1 MSGVCQYVLGPYFGT
16 NLWPVGEVGM
26 LPRRAALARISAW
39 LARENRILFVTG
51 SMGTGKSVLAR
62 QVATW
67 LATARRPEWRR
78 FARAEHYCAADNA
91 GTIAVGGL
99 LGSWAA
105 GLGSAV
111 PGFAEELARVNY
123 GGARFTIGDEA
134 PADAFLRTI
143 ARPLERLAGGGRQ
156 PPVLLIVDGVD
167 EARDA
172 DGRNHVLG
180 LLAGL
185 TGAALPEAVRIL
197 VTARPEHEVRVALDG
212 VEQLNLDA
220 AGGEDVAEYVAG
232 HLPGDPALAE
242 RVAGHVGGSFLLAV
256 ETLAELGPETPV
268 LPRTLA
274 DIYRKRLCR
283 LVDAGDRELLDVL
296 GLLAVART
304 PLRENEVGT
313 LLGLERH
320 QVRAALDRLLPLTAP
335 GTGPPPD
342 VPHRLAHRALAEF
355 LLDPSENTLPLR
367 SAASLH
373 AGLAAGIQDTW
384 SGNWDACRQTY
395 PVQQVVAHLA
405 LAVAAAESPRQVFE
419 ARRRLDALL
428 EDPGFLQAK
437 AAMAGVDGLHAD
449 LMYALAALPERAA
462 DVRDLDR
469 VLLRQ
474 AHHLRD
480 WDPARFPG
488 LFGQQLHHDAVSTG
502 ATGLASVLSGH
513 LERVGLAHLALRWA
527 RAAVSPQLTHTLTG
541 HRAAVTAVAV
551 TPDGMRAVTAGE
563 DATARVWDLDTGRP
577 IHTLAG
583 HEAPVTCLAV
593 APDGSRVVTGA
604 EDGIAR
610 VWDLETGRLIH
621 EGAVANNTLTAA
633 AITATGSH
641 AVTASWDRTVQLW
654 SVHTGML
661 RRVLRGHQGRVE
673 HLVLTPDGRAV
684 TASGDGTVRIW
695 SLATGRPLETLAT
708 PGGRVLGLGVGP
720 AGTVLLCASG
730 ADGTQIWDPCAGRL
744 LHTLA
749 SAAAPTAVAL
759 GAKGTRAVVA
769 AGSTAVAWDLGT
781 GAAALTLAG
790 HHDRIASVA
799 ITPGARRVVTASHDG
814 TARVWDLTAG
824 GPPHTAG
831 GHHDKINAVVPCAGG
846 RLITASDD
854 GTARVW
860 DASTGTLRS
869 TLSGHRDRVTAVAVG
884 GGALVTGAWD
894 GTANVWDLDNGRCRH
909 ALAGHD
915 DHIAS
920 VAVSADGSVAVTA
933 SWDRTAR
940 VWDVGTGRLRHALR
954 GHADRVVAVAVSL
967 PGKVITAS
975 ADGTARIWSLA
986 DGKLEYV
993 CAGHRGGLTGI
1004 AVTADGGFVT
1014 ISRDGTA
1021 RVWDV
1026 LTGERVRLL
1035 AGHGGAVTGVAVA
1048 GRRAVTVS
1056 DDGTAAVWDP
1066 RTGARERV
1074 LEGHSGPVSAV
1085 AFDGHHVVTAAADRT
1100 VRVCGPNG
1108 VVYAGLPAVATCLAL
1123 PGPDLLV
1130 AGTATGCLFGYG
1142 LRGIA
1147 TPAGS

>member
-1 MSGVCQYVLGPYFGT
+1 MV
-16 NLWPVGEVGM
+16 
-26 LPRRAALARISAW
+26 PRRAALARISAW

-78 FARAEHYCAADNA
+78 FACAEHYCSADNA

-99 LGSWAA
+99 LGSWAG
-105 GLGSAV
+105 GLGRAV
-111 PGFAEELARVNY
+111 PGFAEELAGA
-123 GGARFTIGDEA
+123 GGPTFGRARFTIGDQA

-143 ARPLERLAGGGRQ
+143 ARPLERLAAGGRL
-156 PPVLLIVDGVD
+156 PPVLLILDGID

-172 DGRNHVLG
+172 DGRNRILG

-185 TGAALPEAVRIL
+185 TGAALPEGVRIL
-197 VTARPEHEVRVALDG
+197 VTARPEHEVRIALDG

-220 AGGEDVAEYVAG
+220 VGAEDVAEYVAE
-232 HLPGDPALAE
+232 HLPGDPGLAE
-242 RVAGHVGGSFLLAV
+242 RVAGHVRGNFLLAV
-256 ETLAELGPETPV
+256 ETLAEPGPEIPA

-274 DIYRKRLCR
+274 DIYRKRLWR
-283 LVDAGDRELLDVL
+283 LVDARDRELLDVL

-304 PLRENEVGT
+304 PLRETEVGA

-320 QVRAALDRLLPLTAP
+320 QVRAAQGRLLPLTAHE
-335 GTGPPPD
+335 TGSPPD
-342 VPHRLAHRALAEF
+342 VPYRLAHRALAEF
-355 LLDPSENTLPLR
+355 LLDPAENTLPLR

-384 SGNWDACRQTY
+384 SGTWDACPETY
-395 PVQQVVAHLA
+395 AVQHVVAHLA
-405 LAVAAAESPRQVFE
+405 LAVAAAENPRQVFE
-419 ARRRLDALL
+419 ARRRLDALI

-437 AAMAGVDGLHAD
+437 AALAGVDGLHAD

-488 LFGQQLHHDAVSTG
+488 LFGQQLHHDAISTG
-502 ATGLASVLSGH
+502 ATGLASVLGGH
-513 LERVGLAHLALRWA
+513 LERAGLAHLGLRWA

-541 HRAAVTAVAV
+541 HQAAVTAVVV

-583 HEAPVTCLAV
+583 HESPVTCLAV
-593 APDGSRVVTGA
+593 SPDGSRVVTGA

-610 VWDLETGRLIH
+610 VWDLETGRLVH

-633 AITATGSH
+633 AVTATGSH

-661 RRVLRGHQGRVE
+661 RRVLRGHQGRIE

-695 SLATGRPLETLAT
+695 SLSTGRPLETLAT
-708 PGGRVLGLGVGP
+708 PGNRVLGLGVGP
-720 AGTVLLCASG
+720 AGKVLLSASG
-730 ADGTQIWDPCAGRL
+730 EDGTQIWDPCAGRL

-749 SAAAPTAVAL
+749 SGAAPTAVAL
-759 GAKGTRAVVA
+759 SARGTRAVVA

-781 GAAALTLAG
+781 GTATLTLAG
-790 HHDRIASVA
+790 HHDRIAAVA

-824 GPPHTAG
+824 GPPHAAG
-831 GHHDKINAVVPCAGG
+831 GHHDKINAVLPCAGG
-846 RLITASDD
+846 RLVTASDD

-860 DASTGTLRS
+860 DASGALLS
-869 TLSGHRDRVTAVAVG
+869 TLDGHRDRVTAAAVAGDSV
-884 GGALVTGAWD
+884 VTGSWD
-894 GTANVWDLDNGRCRH
+894 GTASLWELAGGRRSS

-915 DHIAS
+915 DHVAS
-920 VAVSADGSVAVTA
+920 VAMAPDGSVAVTA

-940 VWDVGTGRLRHALR
+940 IWDAGTGRLRHTLR
-954 GHADRVVAVAVSL
+954 GHEDRVGAVVSL
-967 PGKVITAS
+967 PDKVITGS

-986 DGKLEYV
+986 GGKLEHI
-993 CAGHRGGLTGI
+993 CAEHRGELTAV
-1004 AVTADGGFVT
+1004 AVTADGAGFVT
-1014 ISRDGTA
+1014 TSRDGTA
-1021 RVWDV
+1021 RVWDA
-1026 LTGERVRLL
+1026 LTGERVHLL
-1035 AGHGGAVTGVAVA
+1035 AGHEGAVTGVAVA
-1048 GRRAVTVS
+1048 GPRAVTVS
-1056 DDGTAAVWDP
+1056 DDGTAAVWDL
-1066 RTGARERV
+1066 RTGEPERT
-1074 LEGHSGPVSAV
+1074 LEGHSGPVTAV
-1085 AFDGHHVVTAAADRT
+1085 AFDGHHVITAAADRT
-1100 VRVCGPNG
+1100 VRVWSPDG

-1123 PGPDLLV
+1123 PGADLLV
-1130 AGTATGCLFGYG
+1130 AGTATGGLFGYG
-1142 LRGIA
+1142 LRRTA
-1147 TPAGS
+1147 TASGMPAGS